1 MKLKSLEILD
11 YYDYP
16 LLFIAENDK
25 KHKFLCMLV
34 DETDFLEYLVV
45 KSTASDI
52 EKMKN
57 NEKDIRSIFE
67 HPEDN
72 HYYYAKMNSKTSQWF
87 SIKCWSKKEDVSQY
101 FPERGVFLSEERD
114 ESLSD
119 ISTQLTLS
127 SLERHKEELLLKL
140 DERVEKDYKAILR
153 NEFNTNVI
161 YGNILVCEMP
171 MTRKISNELP
181 ELKYGKQNQS
191 VRLSNNHISHKSYE
205 QPVECVGILYNL
217 LSTRGGSNY
226 AY

>member
-1 MKLKSLEILD
+1 MRLITVEILD

-25 KHKFLCMLV
+25 KHKFLCMLI
-34 DETDFLEYLVV
+34 DETDFLGYLVV
-45 KSTASDI
+45 KSTTSAI

-72 HYYYAKMNSKTSQWF
+72 HYYYAKMNSKTNQWF

-114 ESLSD
+114 ECLSD

-127 SLERHKEELLLKL
+127 SLERHKEELLIKL
-140 DERVEKDYKAILR
+140 EENYSHLIFLTNINQDDTICTSIGTVPSENFIGVDFNDYSVSYHGDNK
-153 NEFNTNVI
+153 
-161 YGNILVCEMP
+161 C
-171 MTRKISNELP
+171 KIT
-181 ELKYGKQNQS
+181 KTK
-191 VRLSNNHISHKSYE
+191 V
-205 QPVECVGILYNL
+205 
-217 LSTRGGSNY
+217 
-226 AY
+226 A

>member
-1 MKLKSLEILD
+1 MRLIAVEILD

-25 KHKFLCMLV
+25 KHKFLCMLI
-34 DETDFLEYLVV
+34 DETDFLKYLVV
-45 KSTASDI
+45 KSTASAI

-72 HYYYAKMNSKTSQWF
+72 HYYYAKMNSKTNQWF
-87 SIKCWSKKEDVSQY
+87 SIKCWPKKEDVSQY

-114 ESLSD
+114 ECLSD
-119 ISTQLTLS
+119 ISTQLS
-127 SLERHKEELLLKL
+127 ISPLERHKEDSIFKTGKIIKKYS
-140 DERVEKDYKAILR
+140 DLR
-153 NEFNTNVI
+153 NEFNTKVI
-161 YGNILVCEMP
+161 YGNISVCEMP
-171 MTRKISNELP
+171 MIKKISNEPP
-181 ELKYGKQNQS
+181 ELKYCKQNQS
-191 VRLSNNHISHKSYE
+191 VCISNNHISHKSYE

-217 LSTRGGSNY
+217 LNNSGRSNY